1 MVKAI
6 RMTLMLIGLLPH
18 TVALADTTYATDPA
32 HESSLQTSDTARI
45 TMLHQIPD
53 ARTSFSTLDKLEF
66 QDSSAMG
73 RARKIRSL
81 SLLTLAEFKK
91 SRLYLGVNKRGLL
104 GLHFNL
110 VIRSGDRCLEV
121 ARMPY
126 LQKHNAE

>member
-6 RMTLMLIGLLPH
+6 RLTLMLIGLLPH
-18 TVALADTTYATDPA
+18 TVALADTTYSTDRA
-32 HESSLQTSDTARI
+32 QDSSLRASDS
-45 TMLHQIPD
+45 
-53 ARTSFSTLDKLEF
+53 ARTSMLHRIPDNQKSFVTMDKLEF
-66 QDSSAMG
+66 QDSTTMG
-73 RARKIRSL
+73 RAQNIRSL

-104 GLHFNL
+104 GLHFSAA
-110 VIRSGDRCLEV
+110 IRSGDRCLEV

>member
-1 MVKAI
+1 MIKVI

-18 TVALADTTYATDPA
+18 SVALADGTYAPDRS
-32 HESSLQTSDTARI
+32 HEHSLPTIATARVSMPYPI
-45 TMLHQIPD
+45 SD
-53 ARTSFSTLDKLEF
+53 ARLSFSNLDELEF
-66 QDSSAMG
+66 LDLSAIG

-91 SRLYLGVNKRGLL
+91 SRLYIGVNKRGLL
-104 GLHFNL
+104 GLHFNS
-110 VIRSGDRCLEV
+110 VKQSDARCLEV

>member
-6 RMTLMLIGLLPH
+6 KITLMLIGLLPH
-18 TVALADTTYATDPA
+18 TVALADSTDSTDRP
-32 HESSLQTSDTARI
+32 HESSLQTSDTVPI
-45 TMLHQIPD
+45 TMPHRIPD
-53 ARTSFSTLDKLEF
+53 AQTSFSTLDKLEF
-66 QDSSAMG
+66 QDSSTMG

-104 GLHFNL
+104 GLHFNAT
-110 VIRSGDRCLEV
+110 IRSGDRCLEV

-126 LQKHNAE
+126 LQKHNTK

>member
-18 TVALADTTYATDPA
+18 TVALADSTYSTDMA
-32 HESSLQTSDTARI
+32 HQSALQPSDTARI
-45 TMLHQIPD
+45 SMPHRIPD

-66 QDSSAMG
+66 QDSSTMG

-104 GLHFNL
+104 GLHFNAA
-110 VIRSGDRCLEV
+110 IRSGDRCLEV

-126 LQKHNAE
+126 LPKHNAE

>member
-6 RMTLMLIGLLPH
+6 KITLMLIGLLPH
-18 TVALADTTYATDPA
+18 TVALADSTDSTDRP

-45 TMLHQIPD
+45 AMPHRIPHT
-53 ARTSFSTLDKLEF
+53 RYSFSNLDKLEF
-66 QDSSAMG
+66 HDSTAMG
-73 RARKIRSL
+73 RAREIRSL

-104 GLHFNL
+104 GLHFNTAKQ
-110 VIRSGDRCLEV
+110 SGDRCLEV

-126 LQKHNAE
+126 LQKRNTE

>member
-6 RMTLMLIGLLPH
+6 RIALLLIGVLPH
-18 TVALADTTYATDPA
+18 TVALADNTYSTDRA
-32 HESSLQTSDTARI
+32 HESSLRPSDSVRKTLPHR
-45 TMLHQIPD
+45 IPD
-53 ARTSFSTLDKLEF
+53 ARPSFSTLDKLEF
-66 QDSSAMG
+66 QDSTAMG
-73 RARKIRSL
+73 RARKVRSL

-104 GLHFNL
+104 GLHFNTA
-110 VIRSGDRCLEV
+110 IPSGDRCLEV

>member
-1 MVKAI
+1 MVKAM

-18 TVALADTTYATDPA
+18 TVVLADSTFSTDTA

-45 TMLHQIPD
+45 SMPHRIPE
-53 ARTSFSTLDKLEF
+53 ARTLFSTLDKLEF
-66 QDSSAMG
+66 KDSSTLG

-91 SRLYLGVNKRGLL
+91 SRVYLGVNKRGLL
-104 GLHFNL
+104 GLHFNMA
-110 VIRSGDRCLEV
+110 IRSGDRCLEV

-126 LQKHNAE
+126 LDKRNTE

>member
-110 VIRSGDRCLEV
+110 AIRSGDRCLEV

-126 LQKHNAE
+126 LQKHNTE